1 MKRNSALAA
10 LIVFFLSFCS
20 LAAWS
25 QFTGFA
31 IEGRAA
37 RAGEAIPKA
46 EVVLTS
52 SETGRSYKT
61 KTDQDGKFSFVGI
74 PAGTYA
80 VVLNSASG
88 EKLMQTTRPVNGGTS
103 GTEIQMLLDPS
114 LPENKPVDPRSL
126 GKGPKMTK
134 EQIKAEEGK
143 VAAMN
148 TLISQAETARRA
160 QNWPEAEKLLQQVL
174 NEDPNTSR
182 WELYRVLGDCLSRDN
197 KPDDAVKTWQ
207 KGIEVAQA
215 VAGGTAP
222 PDLRNPSPDP
232 ARAKAGAAQMLSAI
246 GNVYVKQGK
255 TDDAVAAFRKSAE
268 SDPNPAVAWFNLCAI
283 QYNTGKYEDAAASC
297 DKSIAANPAKAEAW
311 YFKGA
316 SLKNAGKPGATEA
329 INKYLELEPAGP
341 YAAAAKGLLPK

>member
-25 QFTGFA
+25 QSVGFS

-37 RAGEAIPKA
+37 RAGTPIPRA
-46 EVVLTS
+46 EVVLS
-52 SETGRSYKT
+52 NSDTGRSYKT
-61 KTDQDGKFSFVGI
+61 KTDENGKFAFVGI
-74 PAGTYA
+74 PAGQYD
-80 VVLNSASG
+80 VVLTSSSG
-88 EKLMQTTRPVNGGTS
+88 EKLMQTKRGVFGGTS
-103 GTEIQMLLDPS
+103 EAEMQFLLDPS
-114 LPENKPVDPRSL
+114 LPENKPADPRSL
-126 GKGPKMTK
+126 TNAPKMSK

-174 NEDPNTSR
+174 NEDPNTTR
-182 WELYRVLGDCLSRDN
+182 WELYRVLGDCLGRDN

-207 KGIEVAQA
+207 KGIEVAQS
-215 VAGGTAP
+215 VASGTAP
-222 PDLRNPSPDP
+222 RDLRNPSPDP
-232 ARAKAGAAQMLSAI
+232 ARAKAGAAQMQSAI
-246 GNVYVKQGK
+246 GNVYAKQGK
-255 TDDAVAAFRKSAE
+255 TDDAIAAFKKSAE
-268 SDPNPAVAWFNLCAI
+268 SDPNPAVAWYNLCAI
-283 QYNTGKYEDAAASC
+283 QYNSGKYEDAAASC

-329 INKYLELEPAGP
+329 INKYLELEPSGP
-341 YAAAAKGLLPK
+341 YAAAAKSLLPK